1 MVEAAVKANFAPS
14 LAHVLASEGGYVDD
28 PRDPGGRTNK
38 GVTQRVY
45 DDWRRSNGL
54 APRNVRSLEQ
64 TELEAIYR
72 KLYWNACRC
81 DDLPAGV
88 DYCVFDFAVN
98 SGPAR
103 AVRYLQ
109 RAAGVADDGQ
119 IGPMTLAAV
128 DAKPVCEL
136 INEISAQRLLYLT
149 QLPTFDHFG
158 RGWTTRVGEVGRTA
172 AAMAA

>member
-1 MVEAAVKANFAPS
+1 MKAGFPAS
-14 LAHVLASEGGYVDD
+14 LAHVLASEGGYVND
-28 PRDPGGRTNK
+28 PRDPGGATNK
-38 GVTQRVY
+38 GVTQHVY
-45 DDWRRSNGL
+45 DLWRRSKGL
-54 APRNVRSLEQ
+54 APRNVRALEQ

-72 KLYWNACRC
+72 KLYWDACRC

-103 AVRYLQ
+103 AARCLQ
-109 RAAGVADDGQ
+109 LAAGVTDDGQ

-128 DAKPVCEL
+128 NAKSACEL

-149 QLPTFDHFG
+149 KLPTFDHFG
-158 RGWTTRVGEVGRTA
+158 KGWTTRVGEVGRA
-172 AAMAA
+172 AAEMAA